1 MKFARTKQQSQL
13 LTVSLA
19 VAFSFG
25 LGIVTPF
32 FTSNTVQA
40 AAVNHRAVNEQI
52 SASLLNQ
59 FQGTWYNHQ
68 GQAMLDIQNG
78 YINSTQVVGMYDY
91 IGSKTKGD
99 AIIRLQEKNGL
110 KDLKFSWSIRHND
123 KDYIVVNDMTMLRN
137 VPQVS
142 YYESIADIH
151 LGMSTDEVKA
161 ILGTPST
168 KGPLKSLYVLNGW
181 YYADKKLALSFKGD
195 TVDGIY
201 LLKGS
206 KLRFKQ
212 SGLNA
217 DNSLPTFAE
226 EYKFQ
231 SPALRKGTTYPIGH
245 EEYMYFDDQGQ
256 YVWLKNQPC

>member
-1 MKFARTKQQSQL
+1 MKLTHIKQHSQVL
-13 LTVSLA
+13 SLSLTL
-19 VAFSFG
+19 AFSLG
-25 LGIVTPF
+25 LGIIIPAV
-32 FTSNTVQA
+32 TSNTVA
-40 AAVNHRAVNEQI
+40 AASVNSRAVNEQT
-52 SASLLNQ
+52 SAKLLNQ

-78 YINSTQVVGMYDY
+78 YINSTPVVGIYNY
-91 IGSKTKGD
+91 AGSQSKGD

-110 KDLKFSWSIRHND
+110 KDLKFSWSIRHNS
-123 KDYIVVNDMTMLRN
+123 KDYIVINDMTMLRN

-142 YYESIADIH
+142 YYESIANIH
-151 LGMSTDEVKA
+151 LGMSADEVQS

-168 KGPLKSLYVLNGW
+168 KGQLKSLYVLNGW

-226 EYKFQ
+226 EYNFQ
-231 SPALRKGTTYPIGH
+231 SPALRTGTTYPIGH

-256 YVWLKNQPC
+256 FVWLKNQPN